1 MGKPI
6 VVSTANVAASGAYYI
21 AGQRR
26 SLLLSLSDFQ
36 RTTHKKG
43 AVAHLLSLV
52 ANGFDGLS

>member
-6 VVSTANVAASGAYYI
+6 VVSMVNVAASGGHYI
-21 AGQRR
+21 AGQQR

-36 RTTHKKG
+36 RRTHKKG